1 MLLANHVPRDWRLY
15 FCPVF
20 MPTHL
25 SFRFSACLVKPPY
38 FFFYKYTALTT
49 FFSLAFYDTFLLC
62 ACLVDFLYQFS
73 LVMFQTGKRR
83 FNIQYHT
90 DFHYIRLLVTA
101 HFSYILYSRVQ
112 GLDGEG
118 PSILVLHHLH

>member
-1 MLLANHVPRDWRLY
+1 MTLSCFA
-15 FCPVF
+15 PVW
-20 MPTHL
+20 L
-25 SFRFSACLVKPPY
+25 SGFFL
-38 FFFYKYTALTT
+38 FFFQSYSTT
-49 FFSLAFYDTFLLC
+49 NRISFSS
-62 ACLVDFLYQFS
+62 FLYQFS

-83 FNIQYHT
+83 LNIQYHT

-118 PSILVLHHLH
+118 PSILVLHHLP